1 MADLPPFQ
9 KLKYLLAVAREL
21 HITKAAERLHVDK
34 SHVSRAVRALEEEFE
49 VTVFNRAHSR
59 LVGVK
64 EEAVPLL
71 IDIEQALARFSTE
84 VERAIKLARLRA
96 LRTASSFVI
105 GYTPFVIPTI
115 PNEIRS
121 LHSRRFP
128 SIHLEI
134 RRAPTQE
141 LTDLLIADA
150 CQVCAV
156 LRPAGARYFEEIRLH
171 SEPLFAVWPRAYQ
184 ANLRGTIALVDLR
197 AHPLILPCSH
207 RSDPILEQWFFER
220 CAAAGFKPKVAA
232 EASTPPEAFNLVQD
246 SVGIAVVPGGFCV
259 DVDGALQCA
268 PIGGLE
274 PLQLVITYRREAS
287 SRVQKLI
294 AEIARAL
301 NPAGLAKAG

>member
-21 HITKAAERLHVDK
+21 HITKAAERLHRNQ
-34 SHVSRAVRALEEEFE
+34 SSVSRAVRELEEEFAL
-49 VTVFNRAHSR
+49 TVFNRARTR

-71 IDIEQALARFSTE
+71 ADIEQALARFSAE
-84 VERAIKLARLRA
+84 LERAIKQARLRA
-96 LRTASSFVI
+96 RRKASSFVI
-105 GYTPFVIPTI
+105 GYTPFVVPTI
-115 PNEIRS
+115 PNGIRS
-121 LHSRRFP
+121 VHSRRFP
-128 SIHLEI
+128 SIHREM
-134 RRAPTQE
+134 RRAPAQE
-141 LTDLLIADA
+141 LMDSLIADA

-171 SEPLFAVWPRAYQ
+171 SESLFAVWPRAYQ
-184 ANLRGTIALVDLR
+184 ANFSGAISLVDLS

-207 RSDPILEQWFFER
+207 RTDPILEQWFFDR

-246 SVGIAVVPGGFCV
+246 GVGIAIVPGGFCD
-259 DVDGALQCA
+259 DVDGAFQCS

-274 PLQLVITYRREAS
+274 PLQLIITYRQEAS
-287 SRVQKLI
+287 LRVQKII
-294 AEIARAL
+294 AEVAREL
-301 NPAGLAKAG
+301 DPAKAG